1 MKIIELFAGIG
12 AARKALINL
21 DIQHESI
28 DSVEIDPKAVK
39 SYNALYGENY
49 IPTSVIGYNAPDV
62 EIDLLIHGSPC
73 QDFSIAGKQ
82 AGVEDGTRSG
92 LMFETIRI
100 IEEMGENKPKVVV
113 WENVK
118 NVLSKKM
125 TPAFNQYLDEMRRL
139 GYTNS
144 YGVLDARDFGIPQ
157 ARQRLFTVST
167 LDGKP
172 FNFFSLRRTE
182 MTPISQLLESDA
194 ESKYTITQPS
204 MVKRIHSD
212 CAESGFRRK
221 FTVIK
226 DHCPTVT
233 TKQMRCPNSG
243 ILPINNTDYRYLTE
257 RECVRLMGF
266 SDTDFDVLLQ
276 EHKGIK
282 GKLNGTLYKQAG
294 NSIVVNVLESLF
306 EQINEK
312 HLNPIQR

>member
-21 DIQHESI
+21 NIAFQSI

-39 SYNALYGENY
+39 SYNALYGENHV
-49 IPTSVIGYNAPDV
+49 PTSVVGYNAPDV

-82 AGVEDGTRSG
+82 AGAEDGTRSG

-125 TPAFNQYLDEMRRL
+125 KPAFNQYLDEMIRL

-144 YGVLDARDFGIPQ
+144 YEVLDAREFGIPQ
-157 ARQRLFTVST
+157 ARKRLFTVST

-172 FNFFSLRRTE
+172 FNFLSIKRTKA
-182 MTPISQLLESDA
+182 TPIQELLESEVD
-194 ESKYTITQPS
+194 SKYTITQPS
-204 MVKRIHSD
+204 M
-212 CAESGFRRK
+212 
-221 FTVIK
+221 IK
-226 DHCPTVT
+226 KINCGETRSLKPITTHTTTIT

-243 ILPINNTDYRYLTE
+243 VVPINETEYRYLTE
-257 RECVRLMGF
+257 RECFRLMGF
-266 SDTDFDVLLQ
+266 TDQDFDKVL
-276 EHKGIK
+276 EVHPGIK

-306 EQINEK
+306 EQIVEQ
-312 HLNPIQR
+312 HLNPIQS

>member
-1 MKIIELFAGIG
+1 MKIIELFSGIG

-21 DIQHESI
+21 NIPFQSI

-39 SYNALYGENY
+39 SYNTLYGENY
-49 IPTSVIGYNAPDV
+49 IPTSVVGYNAPDV

-82 AGVEDGTRSG
+82 AGAEDGTRSG

-125 TPAFNQYLDEMRRL
+125 KPAFNQYLDEMKRL

-144 YGVLDARDFGIPQ
+144 YEVLDAREFGIPQ
-157 ARQRLFTVST
+157 ARKRLFTVST

-172 FNFFSLRRTE
+172 FNFFSIKRTKV
-182 MTPISQLLESDA
+182 TPIQELLETEVD
-194 ESKYTITQPS
+194 SKYTITQPS
-204 MVKRIHSD
+204 MLRKIDSMEN
-212 CAESGFRRK
+212 ESGHSLK
-221 FTVIK
+221 VIV
-226 DHCPTVT
+226 DHALTVT
-233 TKQMRCPNSG
+233 TKQLRCPNSG
-243 ILPINNTDYRYLTE
+243 IVPINDTQYRLLTE
-257 RECVRLMGF
+257 RECTRLMGF
-266 SDTDFDVLLQ
+266 SDQDFEKL
-276 EHKGIK
+276 HATHPGIK
-282 GKLNGTLYKQAG
+282 GKLNGALYKQAG

-306 EQINEK
+306 EQIVEQ

>member
-1 MKIIELFAGIG
+1 MKIIECFSGIG
-12 AARKALINL
+12 AARKALNNL
-21 DIQHESI
+21 NIQYESI

-49 IPTSVIGYNAPDV
+49 IPTSVVGYNAPDV

-82 AGVEDGTRSG
+82 AGAEDGTRSG

-125 TPAFNQYLDEMRRL
+125 KPAFNQYLDEMKRL

-144 YGVLDARDFGIPQ
+144 YEVLDAREFGIPQ
-157 ARQRLFTVST
+157 ARKRLFTVST

-172 FNFFSLRRTE
+172 FNFFSIKRTKA
-182 MTPISQLLESDA
+182 TPIQELLGSEVDD
-194 ESKYTITQPS
+194 KYTITQPS
-204 MVKRIHSD
+204 MVKKINCGETRSLKPITTH
-212 CAESGFRRK
+212 
-221 FTVIK
+221 TTTI
-226 DHCPTVT
+226 T

-243 ILPINNTDYRYLTE
+243 VIPINETEYRYLTE
-257 RECVRLMGF
+257 RECFRLMGF
-266 SDTDFDVLLQ
+266 TDQDFDKALEV
-276 EHKGIK
+276 HHGIK

-306 EQINEK
+306 EQIVEQ

>member
-1 MKIIELFAGIG
+1 MKIIELFSGIG
-12 AARKALINL
+12 APRKALINL
-21 DIQHESI
+21 NIPFQSI

-39 SYNALYGENY
+39 SYNALYGEKHV
-49 IPTSVIGYNAPDV
+49 PTSVVGYNAPDV

-73 QDFSIAGKQ
+73 QDFSIAGKR
-82 AGVEDGTRSG
+82 AGAEDGTRSG

-100 IEEMGENKPKVVV
+100 IEELGDNKPKVVV

-125 TPAFNQYLDEMRRL
+125 KPAFNRYLDEMERL

-144 YGVLDARDFGIPQ
+144 YEVLDARDFGIPQ

-172 FNFFSLRRTE
+172 FNFFTIKRTNARHIQE
-182 MTPISQLLESDA
+182 LLETEVD
-194 ESKYTITQPS
+194 SKYTITQPS
-204 MVKRIHSD
+204 MLRKIDSMEN
-212 CAESGFRRK
+212 ESGHSLK
-221 FTVIK
+221 VITN
-226 DHCPTVT
+226 HALTVT
-233 TKQMRCPNSG
+233 TKQLRCPNSG
-243 ILPINNTDYRYLTE
+243 IVPISDTQYRLLTE

-266 SDTDFDVLLQ
+266 SEQDFEKLHVT
-276 EHKGIK
+276 HPGVK

-306 EQINEK
+306 EQIIEQ
-312 HLNPIQR
+312 HLNPIQK

>member
-21 DIQHESI
+21 NIPLQSI

-39 SYNALYGENY
+39 SYNALYGENH
-49 IPTSVIGYNAPDV
+49 IPTSVVGYNAPDV

-82 AGVEDGTRSG
+82 AGAVDGTRSG

-100 IEEMGENKPKVVV
+100 IEELGDNKPKVVV

-125 TPAFNQYLDEMRRL
+125 KPAFNQYLDEMKRL

-144 YGVLDARDFGIPQ
+144 YEVLDAREFGIPQ
-157 ARQRLFTVST
+157 ARLRLFTVST

-172 FNFFSLRRTE
+172 FNFFSIKRTE
-182 MTPISQLLESDA
+182 PRPIKELLETDVDN
-194 ESKYTITQPS
+194 KYTITQPS
-204 MVKRIHSD
+204 MLKKIGSIGD
-212 CAESGFRRK
+212 ESGHSLK
-221 FTVIK
+221 IIT
-226 DHCPTVT
+226 DYALTVT
-233 TKQMRCPNSG
+233 TKQLRCPNSG
-243 ILPINNTDYRYLTE
+243 IVPISDTQYRLLTE
-257 RECVRLMGF
+257 RECTRLMGF
-266 SDTDFDVLLQ
+266 SDQDFDTLHN
-276 EHKGIK
+276 EHPSKP
-282 GKLNGTLYKQAG
+282 GKMNGTLYKQAG

-306 EQINEK
+306 EQIVEH

>member
-1 MKIIELFAGIG
+1 MKIIECFSGIG
-12 AARKALINL
+12 TARKALINL
-21 DIQHESI
+21 NIPFQSI

-49 IPTSVIGYNAPDV
+49 IPTSVVGYNAPDV

-82 AGVEDGTRSG
+82 AGAEDGTRSG

-125 TPAFNQYLDEMRRL
+125 KPAFNQYLDEMKRL

-144 YGVLDARDFGIPQ
+144 YEVLDAREFGIPQ

-172 FNFFSLRRTE
+172 FNFFSIKRTKA
-182 MTPISQLLESDA
+182 TPIQELLESEVD
-194 ESKYTITQPS
+194 SKYTITQSS
-204 MVKRIHSD
+204 M
-212 CAESGFRRK
+212 
-221 FTVIK
+221 IK
-226 DHCPTVT
+226 KINCGETRSLKPITTHTTTIT

-243 ILPINNTDYRYLTE
+243 VVPISDTQYRLLTE
-257 RECVRLMGF
+257 RECFRLMGF
-266 SDTDFDVLLQ
+266 TDQDFD
-276 EHKGIK
+276 K
-282 GKLNGTLYKQAG
+282 A
-294 NSIVVNVLESLF
+294 LE
-306 EQINEK
+306 EMRK
-312 HLNPIQR
+312 KDRYVKA

>member
-1 MKIIELFAGIG
+1 MKIIECFSGIG
-12 AARKALINL
+12 AARKALNNL
-21 DIQHESI
+21 NIQHKSI

-49 IPTSVIGYNAPDV
+49 IPTSVVGYNAPDV

-100 IEEMGENKPKVVV
+100 IEELGNNKPKVVV

-125 TPAFNQYLDEMRRL
+125 RPAFNQYLDEMKRL

-144 YGVLDARDFGIPQ
+144 YNVLDARDFGIPQ
-157 ARQRLFTVST
+157 ARKRLFTVST

-172 FNFFSLRRTE
+172 FNFFSIKRTKA
-182 MTPISQLLESDA
+182 TPIQELLESDVDD
-194 ESKYTITQPS
+194 KYTITQPS
-204 MVKRIHSD
+204 M
-212 CAESGFRRK
+212 
-221 FTVIK
+221 IK
-226 DHCPTVT
+226 KINCGETRSLKPITTHTTTIT

-243 ILPINNTDYRYLTE
+243 VVPINEAEYRYLTE
-257 RECVRLMGF
+257 RECFRLMGF
-266 SDTDFDVLLQ
+266 TDQDFDKALEV
-276 EHKGIK
+276 HPGIK

-306 EQINEK
+306 EQIVEQ

>member
-1 MKIIELFAGIG
+1 MKIIELFSGIG
-12 AARKALINL
+12 APRKALINL
-21 DIQHESI
+21 NIPFQSI

-39 SYNALYGENY
+39 SYNALYGENHV
-49 IPTSVIGYNAPDV
+49 PTSVVGYNAPNV

-82 AGVEDGTRSG
+82 AGAEDGTRSG

-100 IEEMGENKPKVVV
+100 IEELGDNKPKVVV

-125 TPAFNQYLDEMRRL
+125 KPAFNQYLDEMKRL

-144 YGVLDARDFGIPQ
+144 YEVLDARDFGIPQ

-172 FNFFSLRRTE
+172 FNFFSIKRTKAR
-182 MTPISQLLESDA
+182 PIQDLLETEVD
-194 ESKYTITQPS
+194 SKYTITQPS
-204 MVKRIHSD
+204 MLK
-212 CAESGFRRK
+212 K
-221 FTVIK
+221 IK
-226 DHCPTVT
+226 GNEYGAFGARLTPIVDYSWTIT
-233 TKQMRCPNSG
+233 TKQLRCPNSG
-243 ILPINNTDYRYLTE
+243 IVPISDTQYRLLTE

-266 SDTDFDVLLQ
+266 SDQDFEKLHVT
-276 EHKGIK
+276 HPGVK

-306 EQINEK
+306 EQIIEQ
-312 HLNPIQR
+312 HLNPIQK

>member
-1 MKIIELFAGIG
+1 MKIIECFSGIG

-21 DIQHESI
+21 NIPFQSI

-49 IPTSVIGYNAPDV
+49 IPTSVVGYNAPDV

-82 AGVEDGTRSG
+82 TGAEDGTRSG

-125 TPAFNQYLDEMRRL
+125 RPAFNQYLDEMKRL

-144 YGVLDARDFGIPQ
+144 YEVLDAREFGIPQ

-167 LDGKP
+167 LDGNP
-172 FNFFSLRRTE
+172 FNFFSIKRTKA
-182 MTPISQLLESDA
+182 TPIQELLESEVDD
-194 ESKYTITQPS
+194 KYTITQPS
-204 MVKRIHSD
+204 MLRKIGSIDDGSGHSL
-212 CAESGFRRK
+212 K
-221 FTVIK
+221 IIT
-226 DHCPTVT
+226 DHALTVT
-233 TKQMRCPNSG
+233 TKQLRCPNSG
-243 ILPINNTDYRYLTE
+243 IVPINDTQYRLLTE
-257 RECVRLMGF
+257 RECTRLMGF
-266 SDTDFDVLLQ
+266 SDQDFEKLHVA
-276 EHKGIK
+276 HPGIK

-312 HLNPIQR
+312 HLNPTQR

>member
-1 MKIIELFAGIG
+1 MKIIECFSGIG
-12 AARKALINL
+12 AARKALNNL
-21 DIQHESI
+21 NIQHESI

-39 SYNALYGENY
+39 SYNALYDASH
-49 IPTSVIGYNAPDV
+49 IPTSVVGYNAPDV

-73 QDFSIAGKQ
+73 QDVSIAGKQ
-82 AGVEDGTRSG
+82 AGAEDGTRSG

-100 IEEMGENKPKVVV
+100 IEEMGENKPRVVV

-125 TPAFNQYLDEMRRL
+125 KPAFNQYLDEMKRL

-144 YGVLDARDFGIPQ
+144 YNVLDARDFGIPQ
-157 ARQRLFTVST
+157 ARKRLFTVST

-172 FNFFSLRRTE
+172 FNFFSIKRTKA
-182 MTPISQLLESDA
+182 TPIQELLESDVDD
-194 ESKYTITQPS
+194 KYTITQPS
-204 MVKRIHSD
+204 M
-212 CAESGFRRK
+212 
-221 FTVIK
+221 IK
-226 DHCPTVT
+226 KINCGETRSLKPITTHTTTIT

-243 ILPINNTDYRYLTE
+243 VVPINEAEYRYLTE
-257 RECVRLMGF
+257 RECFRLMGF
-266 SDTDFDVLLQ
+266 TDQDFDKALEV
-276 EHKGIK
+276 HPGIK

-306 EQINEK
+306 EQIVEQ